1 MGYFQF
7 KKEKKTSAVEN
18 VDKCSQKCNNSN
30 QKILIVGIFEQIG
43 YQKRFWEKSS
53 GKEYSLKLWLKEK
66 RKQRNDWQF
75 SEIFWILLSE
85 TFGSNLI

>member
-1 MGYFQF
+1 MQLL
-7 KKEKKTSAVEN
+7 KMLK
-18 VDKCSQKCNNSN
+18 NSN
-30 QKILIVGIFEQIG
+30 QKILINGIFEEIG
-43 YQKRFWEKSS
+43 HQKCFWDKSP

-75 SEIFWILLSE
+75 SERFWILLSE